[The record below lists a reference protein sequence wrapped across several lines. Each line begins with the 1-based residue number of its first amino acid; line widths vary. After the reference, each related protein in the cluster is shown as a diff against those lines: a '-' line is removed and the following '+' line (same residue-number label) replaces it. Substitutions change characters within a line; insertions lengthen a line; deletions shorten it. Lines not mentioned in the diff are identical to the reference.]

1 MARDVRP
8 VPTVFFPVFI
18 PEAVT
23 AESAMGCV
31 MESLSLHRRYLCGAA
46 EIARRNGGGGY
57 LAVEV
62 SEACGEPQLLEGRRW
77 QAYLARASWTRDRVR
92 SEMEALRRGPS
103 QTCFTVA
110 VRVEHEGRTARR
122 ACRMEAKDK
131 PLAGHL
137 AECERLGADAS
148 TVVWMAMDAGEG
160 KTALVVS
167 EGEE

>member
-1 MARDVRP
+1 MARDVRH
-8 VPTVFFPVFI
+8 VPTVFFPVVI

-31 MESLSLHRRYLCGAA
+31 MESLSMHRRYLCGAA
-46 EIARRNGGGGY
+46 EIARRNGGGGH

-62 SEACGEPQLLEGRRW
+62 SETCGEPQLLEGRRW
-77 QAYLARASWTRDRVR
+77 QAYVARASWTRDRVR
-92 SEMEALRRGPS
+92 SVMETLHRGPS
-103 QTCFTVA
+103 QTGFTVA
-110 VRVEHEGRTARR
+110 VRVEHEGRTARC

-137 AECERLGADAS
+137 AECERLGAAAS
-148 TVVWMAMDAGEG
+148 TVAWMAMDAGEG
-160 KTALVVS
+160 RAAVVVS